1 MGIKINDV
9 GFDFF
14 TVVMGGA
21 GTGLAWRAAAH
32 SIGASALVGE
42 LLIAV
47 ASGVFVVLMVVQILR
62 AGLFWQSLK
71 SEWRDVDRR
80 NFFCAATISFGLI
93 SAAVLPYHH
102 AISHAL
108 WWCGCVGQVI
118 AFTGIFRSW
127 FVGKIG
133 ISDLSP
139 TWLIPLVGNASPS
152 FTGVSFGYGA
162 VCQVLLVTALVTWAI
177 FLPLLIYKSIFVR
190 DGHKPQ
196 PKPSVAILVSAPAV
210 LAIAFDSLHPGA
222 DMVAYLTWTSL
233 CFVVVVLSLSPAL
246 ISDGFS
252 KSWWAFTFP
261 SAAISAALLR
271 VYAADMSEV
280 NHILAD
286 SSLTFCSLIL
296 VAVIIGSSARRSA
309 GRCRVGRLA
318 RFGCFLAGFLSHR
331 SGGGHD

>member
-1 MGIKINDV
+1 MGIKLNNV

-14 TVVMGGA
+14 TIVMGVA

-42 LLIAV
+42 LLIAA

-62 AGLFWQSLK
+62 AGLYWQSLK
-71 SEWRDVDRR
+71 LEWKDVGRR
-80 NFFCAATISFGLI
+80 NFFCAATISSGLI
-93 SAAVLPYHH
+93 SAAILPYHH
-102 AISHAL
+102 GISQAL

-127 FVGKIG
+127 FVGEVG

-162 VCQVLLVTALVTWAI
+162 VCQVLLVAALVTWAI
-177 FLPLLIYKSIFVR
+177 FLPLLIHRSIFAR

-196 PKPSVAILVSAPAV
+196 SKPSFAILVSAPAV

-233 CFVVVVLSLSPAL
+233 FFVVIVLSLSPAL

-252 KSWWAFTFP
+252 RSWWAFTFP
-261 SAAISAALLR
+261 SAAMSAASLR
-271 VYAADMSEV
+271 VYAADMNAV
-280 NHILAD
+280 NYILAE
-286 SSLTFCSLIL
+286 SGLIFCSLIL
-296 VAVIIGSSARRSA
+296 VAVIIGSLSVVLMARQGLGVA
-309 GRCRVGRLA
+309 EG
-318 RFGCFLAGFLSHR
+318 
-331 SGGGHD
+331 